1 MESSLT
7 PMERWALDTVTEIFD
22 MKEGVVPRAA
32 HISEL
37 RNAFNV
43 ELTEALRSLCRRGV
57 LGVRLDINK
66 NPMFHL
72 ENRESDE

>member
-1 MESSLT
+1 MENSLT
-7 PMERWALDTVTEIFD
+7 PMERWALDTVTEICD
-22 MKEGVVPRAA
+22 MKDGVVPRAA
-32 HISEL
+32 HIAEL

-57 LGVRLDINK
+57 LGVRLDLNK

-72 ENRESDE
+72 ENRDSDE